1 MSEFQED
8 MIFKN
13 VADKDA
19 RLFLDIIGKTS
30 KKIKIM
36 TKELRQL
43 DPKTFVPDIIL
54 ELDDEI
60 LIIELQSTKVSKR
73 HHKRFHIYVAISDY
87 NFDEMGKE
95 VNLCVFSTAESSKMV
110 SHYVNRDNNFNYE
123 VISLEDYDS
132 EEIIKTITY
141 KVENNLEISGKELI
155 LFALVPI
162 IEKEG
167 NLEENVDFVVD
178 MLIDLKE
185 LAPSI
190 KALAYG
196 IEWLIVDKF
205 VKDELKRNILCDK
218 LGDRMTLIDEYA
230 EKREKKGIDKGMKE
244 GMDKGIKKGRE
255 KGENNIIKNLLKAG
269 MNAEIIAK
277 TADIPLSRVKAI
289 EKTLNTENLP

>member
-13 VADKDA
+13 VADEDA
-19 RLFLDIIGKTS
+19 RLFLDIMGKKS

-73 HHKRFHIYVAISDY
+73 HHQRFHIYVAISDY

-95 VNLCVFSTAESSKMV
+95 VNLCVFTTGECSRKISY
-110 SHYVNRDNNFNYE
+110 YVNRDNDFNYE
-123 VISLEDYDS
+123 VISLAEYDS
-132 EEIIKTITY
+132 EEIINTIKY
-141 KVENNLEISGKELI
+141 KVENNVEITGKELI

-162 IEKEG
+162 IEKTEDIG
-167 NLEENVDFVVD
+167 DRIDFVVD
-178 MLIDLKE
+178 TLIDLKE

-205 VKDELKRNILCDK
+205 VEDELTRNILCDK

-230 EKREKKGIDKGMKE
+230 RNREK
-244 GMDKGIKKGRE
+244 
-255 KGENNIIKNLLKAG
+255 KGENNIIKNQLKSGMSAEVIAEAAG
-269 MNAEIIAK
+269 VS
-277 TADIPLSRVKAI
+277 LSRVKDI
-289 EKTLNTENLP
+289 ERSLNCENSKKRKV